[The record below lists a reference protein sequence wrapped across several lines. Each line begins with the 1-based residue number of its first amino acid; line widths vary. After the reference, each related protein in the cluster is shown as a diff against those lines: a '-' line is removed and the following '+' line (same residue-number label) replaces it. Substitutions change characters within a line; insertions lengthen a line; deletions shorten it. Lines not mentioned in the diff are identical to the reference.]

1 MLHLNARNTYVES
14 ACGKQSLVWVLGM
27 REITRRD
34 LTYHIGA
41 VDCTEC
47 LKMRRRTAACELSEC
62 ADRLGELETKQ
73 EAK

>member
-1 MLHLNARNTYVES
+1 MLHLNGRGIYVES
-14 ACGKQSLVWVLGM
+14 ACGKRS

-41 VDCTEC
+41 VDCIEC
-47 LKMRRRTAACELSEC
+47 LRARRRTAACELSDC
-62 ADRLGELETKQ
+62 ADRLGELAAKQ